1 MCCRARAVSSSAHI
15 PKFSF
20 AYLASKVQTSIH
32 RFIVGYQRIK
42 IIRMTRFACAFAF
55 VAATSSVAAL
65 HIPEPLN
72 NVVNTETMRNPVL
85 RSKEAERKRSLQANL
100 ASLNVKPSK
109 MLSRKL
115 DQAAAAGDDANA
127 DAGEYNWDENRDA
140 NGLGFDIDNYSI
152 KYTKCATVQS
162 YSDELA
168 AAEYTD
174 TVLAAQ
180 RFALFRLCPKDSCDA
195 SSENG
200 CTSNYGDYIVSL
212 DQFLL
217 AMMENQEQRVAGY
230 CEYCQ
235 NCAAIEAAKHFKA
248 EVQSAKETAVESAQT
263 SYETWYADW
272 LATQYANGN
281 NVDQDGDGN
290 VDVNLAA
297 QAYFMSVKDSSN
309 YANDYAANNYGG
321 SYSSSASSAA
331 AGNTGSYNSFNQN
344 MWNFQN
350 TQNKVYS
357 SSGSW
362 AAMGSQGGS
371 FYGKPVVNGY
381 YENGVFYNVYGY
393 FSNDGT
399 FVSLEDDDI
408 TWDQT
413 LWGEEPDGF
422 EDVDEN
428 TESCL
433 YKYASSCYNQYD
445 ACMQVLEDE
454 DYTEYQSYQAQAAA
468 YSSAG
473 SSYGQVQQQQRSTL
487 KDFLGCVEVFPMEKY
502 GNQYYQQSQY
512 ANQQSYQNANNQY
525 NCYDGDENCQKMQ
538 EYASQMYA
546 YQQEKQSYRR
556 YFIGPICGSNG
567 RDISLSVYEDEYC
580 SVPDSTSTVESVLGY
595 SPYFQ
600 NMNMFP
606 TECIACL
613 ADETQAWYED
623 EEVYTLEP
631 VCSMLYQYAGKCNK
645 HLTATEYQYS
655 GYNANAN
662 YEYQNQNQD
671 ANDNYGAYADNEWKQ
686 MYQSENQAQNENAV
700 CNYLESLA
708 SNTYNEN
715 GEINVSGATWA
726 SWNKEF
732 NAESKAMNAG
742 MKAALVIMA
751 LAAMA
756 MAVTAGVLH
765 NVLARKNIP
774 WKPRRS
780 KGADPTDLARQN
792 SGITMGRSRSGAT
805 SANPLL

>member
-1 MCCRARAVSSSAHI
+1 
-15 PKFSF
+15 
-20 AYLASKVQTSIH
+20 
-32 RFIVGYQRIK
+32 
-42 IIRMTRFACAFAF
+42 MTRFASALAF
-55 VAATSSVAAL
+55 VIASASSVAAL
-65 HIPEPLN
+65 HVPEALN
-72 NVVNTETMRNPVL
+72 NVANIETMRNPVL
-85 RSKEAERKRSLQANL
+85 RVKDAERKRALQANL

-109 MLSRKL
+109 TSARKL
-115 DQAAAAGDDANA
+115 DQVEGEEAAE
-127 DAGEYNWDENRDA
+127 GEYNWDENRDQYD
-140 NGLGFDIDNYSI
+140 LGFNIENYSI

-162 YSDELA
+162 YSDDLA

-180 RFALFRLCPKDSCDA
+180 RFAMFRLCPSDECNA

-200 CTSNYGDYIVSL
+200 CSNNYGEYIVSL
-212 DQFLL
+212 DLFLL
-217 AMMENQEQRVAGY
+217 SMLENQEQRVAGY

-235 NCAAIEAAKHFKA
+235 NCATIEAAKHFKT
-248 EVQSAKETAVESAQT
+248 EVMSAKETAVEAAKQAYDAW
-263 SYETWYADW
+263 YEDW

-281 NVDQDGDGN
+281 DVDQDNDGN

-321 SYSSSASSAA
+321 NYASSST
-331 AGNTGSYNSFNQN
+331 AGSTGSYNTYNQN

-350 TQNKVYS
+350 TQNKVYAN
-357 SSGSW
+357 SGSW

-371 FYGKPVVNGY
+371 FYNKPVVNGY
-381 YENGVFYNVYGY
+381 YENGEFYNVYGY
-393 FSNDGT
+393 FNSNGK
-399 FVSLEDDDI
+399 FVSLEDDEI
-408 TWDQT
+408 TWDES
-413 LWGEEPDGF
+413 LWGTEPDGF

-433 YKYASSCYNQYD
+433 YKYAASCYNQYD
-445 ACMQVLEDE
+445 ACMQVLGDA
-454 DYTEYQSYQAQAAA
+454 DYSAYQQYQAQAAS
-468 YSSAG
+468 YNNAG
-473 SSYGQVQQQQRSTL
+473 SAYGQQQQQQQKSTL
-487 KDFLGCVEVFPMEKY
+487 KDFLGCTEVYPMEKY

-512 ANQQSYQNANNQY
+512 ANQQNYQAAQNQY
-525 NCYDGDENCQKMQ
+525 NCYEGDENCQKMQ

-546 YQQEKQSYRR
+546 YEQEKQSYRR

-567 RDISLSVYEDEYC
+567 KDISLSVYEDEYC
-580 SVPDSTSTVESVLGY
+580 SVPDTSSTVESVLGY

-613 ADETQAWYED
+613 ADETEAWYED
-623 EEVYTLEP
+623 EEVYTLQP
-631 VCSMLYQYAGKCNK
+631 MCSMLYQYAGKCNK
-645 HLTATEYQYS
+645 HLTATEYHYE
-655 GYNANAN
+655 GYNNNAN
-662 YEYQNQNQD
+662 YEYQNQNQA
-671 ANDNYGAYADNEWKQ
+671 ANANYQNYADNEWKQ

-700 CNYLESLA
+700 CTFMESLN

-715 GEINVSGATWA
+715 GEINVSGASWA

-742 MKAALVIMA
+742 MKAALVITA

-756 MAVTAGVLH
+756 MAVTACVLH

-792 SGITMGRSRSGAT
+792 SGITMGRSRSGVTAT
-805 SANPLL
+805 NPLL